1 MRIDRCAFIIC
12 ISYSVNFL
20 NKIIEIQITGM
31 LCNMNWFLL
40 SSQIIQPFCNNEV
53 LNCENNCPPMK
64 ANHTSLLKIHYTLSN
79 FGIVLRKN
87 AKSENQ
93 WDEEVWLQTSN
104 LRFSFEH
111 FYYWILWHRYS
122 SASQF
127 INVIIESSNVA

>member
-40 SSQIIQPFCNNEV
+40 STQLFNLFNNYP
-53 LNCENNCPPMK
+53 LNCANDCPPMQS
-64 ANHTSLLKIHYTLSN
+64 NHTPSLQMHKTLSN
-79 FGIVLRKN
+79 FDIVLRKN

-93 WDEEVWLQTSN
+93 WDE
-104 LRFSFEH
+104 
-111 FYYWILWHRYS
+111 
-122 SASQF
+122 
-127 INVIIESSNVA
+127 